1 MKNKISIL
9 CVYDN
14 NFSNYPNDQKDKCR
28 SLKCVCTL
36 YYVLLH
42 IGYIGIYI
50 ESLLKN
56 SIVLLLKEDGEW

>member
-1 MKNKISIL
+1 MKNKISIFFF

-28 SLKCVCTL
+28 SLKCSICSTT
-36 YYVLLH
+36 
-42 IGYIGIYI
+42 IDIGIYI